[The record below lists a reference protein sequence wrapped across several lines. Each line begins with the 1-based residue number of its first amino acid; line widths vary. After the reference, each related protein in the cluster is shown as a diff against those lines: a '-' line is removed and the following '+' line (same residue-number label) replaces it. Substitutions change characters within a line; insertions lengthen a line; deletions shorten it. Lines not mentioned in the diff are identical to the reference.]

1 MISFSIVADVALLHL
16 TMLMATP
23 LIIACLG
30 ETLIER
36 SGILNI
42 GIEGMVTLGAVV
54 GFLGAFQTGSLLVGC
69 LLGMVA
75 GSLLALLLGVFAI
88 DFRTDQIVVGLGIF
102 VLGFRISPLMYRLV
116 FGVVQSPPQI
126 TTLQSLPVPLL
137 GRIPIVGEIFFQQ
150 NALVYTAYIL
160 VLLVWFFLFKTPWE
174 LRLRAC
180 GENPRAT
187 DTLGIDV
194 RRIRYGACAVGGL
207 FLGLAGAYL
216 PLVITGTFTDNIVN
230 GKGWLALMLV
240 IFGRWHPFWGFLG
253 AVLFAYVDALQFRV
267 SVLPSLAKLIP
278 PQFLQMLPY
287 VFAIIVLVQV
297 TRGAEAPRALA
308 RPYERE
314 ARD

>member
-102 VLGFRISPLMYRLV
+102 VLGFGITPL
-116 FGVVQSPPQI
+116 I
-126 TTLQSLPVPLL
+126 
-137 GRIPIVGEIFFQQ
+137 
-150 NALVYTAYIL
+150 IL
-160 VLLVWFFLFKTPWE
+160 
-174 LRLRAC
+174 
-180 GENPRAT
+180 N
-187 DTLGIDV
+187 
-194 RRIRYGACAVGGL
+194 
-207 FLGLAGAYL
+207 
-216 PLVITGTFTDNIVN
+216 
-230 GKGWLALMLV
+230 
-240 IFGRWHPFWGFLG
+240 
-253 AVLFAYVDALQFRV
+253 
-267 SVLPSLAKLIP
+267 
-278 PQFLQMLPY
+278 
-287 VFAIIVLVQV
+287 
-297 TRGAEAPRALA
+297 
-308 RPYERE
+308 
-314 ARD
+314 